1 MTVGSATLLALA
13 AAVLA
18 TLAWWIAK
26 RLAAPDW
33 VAMLVYGLLLA
44 LVIIAGPLVKLP

>member
-1 MTVGSATLLALA
+1 MTIGPSTVIALI

-18 TLAWWIAK
+18 TLVWWIAK

-33 VAMLVYGLLLA
+33 LCMLLFGLLLA
-44 LVIIAGPLVKLP
+44 LVIIAGPLIKLP